1 MKNKLVYIAMFV
13 AGAACGAGVTWQ
25 YFKKKYEQIAK
36 EEIASVKATLLNKKK
51 DTPDVSEPDEN
62 LAELKSD
69 VKHLY
74 STEEKENYQNI
85 AMTYTNYNDPGNDVK
100 LDAARSV
107 DHPYVIRPEEFD
119 EIGYETVTL
128 YYYADDFLADERDE
142 LVDDI
147 ENTVGLDFA
156 THFGEFEDDSVFIRN
171 DAKEVDYEIL
181 MSQQNY
187 ADIVN

>member
-1 MKNKLVYIAMFV
+1 MFV

-36 EEIASVKATLLNKKK
+36 EEIASVKATLLNKK
-51 DTPDVSEPDEN
+51 DTPTESEMEFEPDRNPVEPEIRTQIEDYKDVVKQYVNYSN
-62 LAELKSD
+62 LVEQATKPE
-69 VKHLY
+69 V
-74 STEEKENYQNI
+74 T
-85 AMTYTNYNDPGNDVK
+85 
-100 LDAARSV
+100 RSV